1 METLVRRVVWAL
13 KRPSYSQ
20 LQCQQ
25 GSFADFPGNFFPV
38 SSLHVFSE
46 PIGEELSVARAPHRR
61 GCAATKPADR
71 ALHYTASEMS
81 RRESKPARPAPAIKT
96 VATNRKAFHE
106 YFIEDRTEAGLV
118 LTGTEVKSLREG
130 RAQLKDSYVSFR
142 GGEAFLV
149 GAHISPYGAGSW
161 TNHLPERDRKLLLHR
176 RELDRWSGAVSTR
189 GVSCVP
195 LSLYFKG
202 SRAKAEIALVK
213 GKKLHDKRDAI
224 RDRDLKREADR
235 AMRGR

>member
-1 METLVRRVVWAL
+1 VGYVACFHRV
-13 KRPSYSQ
+13 
-20 LQCQQ
+20 
-25 GSFADFPGNFFPV
+25 DDGN
-38 SSLHVFSE
+38 
-46 PIGEELSVARAPHRR
+46 R
-61 GCAATKPADR
+61 
-71 ALHYTASEMS
+71 
-81 RRESKPARPAPAIKT
+81 ARPDLRLCGGRATGAWSGGHDAGAVTLPALMPPKTPEKSRAAAVKT
-96 VATNRKAFHE
+96 VATNRKAFHDF
-106 YFIEDRTEAGLV
+106 FIEDRAEAGLV
-118 LTGTEVKSLREG
+118 LTGTEVKSLRDG

-142 GGEAFLV
+142 GGEAYLV

-161 TNHLPERDRKLLLHR
+161 TNHLPERERKLLLHR
-176 RELDRWSGAVSTR
+176 REIDRWSGAVATR

-235 AMRGR
+235 AMRRR

>member
-1 METLVRRVVWAL
+1 
-13 KRPSYSQ
+13 
-20 LQCQQ
+20 
-25 GSFADFPGNFFPV
+25 
-38 SSLHVFSE
+38 
-46 PIGEELSVARAPHRR
+46 
-61 GCAATKPADR
+61 
-71 ALHYTASEMS
+71 MS
-81 RRESKPARPAPAIKT
+81 RKSPKSAGAAAVKT

-106 YFIEDRTEAGLV
+106 YFIEDRAEAGLV

-176 RELDRWSGAVSTR
+176 RELDRWASAVATR

-202 SRAKAEIALVK
+202 PMAKAEIALVK

-224 RDRDLKREADR
+224 RDRDLRREADR
-235 AMRGR
+235 AMRRR